1 MESNKSIRNRSVD
14 ENYNIG
20 LDEALTMMLS
30 RVKQFAPTLLAEKIK
45 DSKNKIIK
53 MIFPKIRIDNVVV
66 EKKKGQ
72 TVFKEAIGKY
82 GYFELK
88 PDVVQGVGVK
98 VTTPSTNSIIPILER
113 QKIQEFVTN
122 ISMLANVAALDQT
135 GETTKKLLD
144 FAKLDEL
151 MNWMSDAYGYDI
163 NSIKAQT
170 AKDKIAKE
178 NIDMID
184 KLKEFI
190 SGQSESLSP
199 NQPMQN
205 AQVPSQDMGQ
215 VPQMTD
221 AFSGGG
227 FNQLEKVRSQAGF
240 DSKG

>member
-1 MESNKSIRNRSVD
+1 
-14 ENYNIG
+14 
-20 LDEALTMMLS
+20 
-30 RVKQFAPTLLAEKIK
+30 
-45 DSKNKIIK
+45 
-53 MIFPKIRIDNVVV
+53 
-66 EKKKGQ
+66 
-72 TVFKEAIGKY
+72 
-82 GYFELK
+82 
-88 PDVVQGVGVK
+88 
-98 VTTPSTNSIIPILER
+98 
-113 QKIQEFVTN
+113 
-122 ISMLANVAALDQT
+122 MLANVAALDQT

-215 VPQMTD
+215 SSTND
-221 AFSGGG
+221 RRF
-227 FNQLEKVRSQAGF
+227 LWRRL
-240 DSKG
+240 